1 MKVLLCK
8 GPLVAKE
15 GTGLK
20 DSRRTESNQ
29 RKTDEDRD
37 KKKNGREKEREKEVD
52 SRAGVAEIK
61 RSPGVDQEQS
71 R

>member
-1 MKVLLCK
+1 MLLCK

-15 GTGLK
+15 GTGL
-20 DSRRTESNQ
+20 RTE
-29 RKTDEDRD
+29 DELNPTR
-37 KKKNGREKEREKEVD
+37 GRQTRIETREKEWKRRKKEVD